1 MSETAL
7 SLRLL
12 QLKWQIEES
21 PDSEEFII
29 PSGGGAPEWLING
42 GDANTVEWQ
51 TMFDG
56 GGAGTPL
63 SEYVYFFDSNGGGGA
78 DIKLRGIFDE
88 CVENDKARQ
97 TTRRVPRVIL
107 FSAPSGNKKG
117 VQIIIRGKAYRIE
130 KQEIDANI
138 GIVLRLN

>member
-1 MSETAL
+1 MSGNPAL
-7 SLRLL
+7 SFRLQ

-29 PSGGGAPEWLING
+29 PTGGGTPEWMIDG

-56 GGAGTPL
+56 GNANTPS
-63 SEYVYFFDSNGGGGA
+63 SEYAYFFVSDTGE

-107 FSAPSGNKKG
+107 FSVPSGNKKG
-117 VQIIIRGKAYRIE
+117 VKIIVRGKVYSIE